1 MTLRL
6 LRRRVGPRCGLEATG
21 SRRHEYY
28 RSMFGRTRAL
38 CIVLIVVS
46 AACKSGDGSSSG
58 PSADRLTV
66 VVTMFE
72 DQIGKLEM
80 KIAKGERCF
89 TVVEGWIRSERM
101 GELRDRFDAED
112 GFSMGVAKL
121 RKTFSDQFDIVAI
134 GFDVYKTQLGDR
146 FDAVAHRF
154 KSWEVAYQAAVQ
166 ACKQCFGPAD
176 EPTSEAELYRKLD
189 RERTCLVP

>member
-1 MTLRL
+1 
-6 LRRRVGPRCGLEATG
+6 
-21 SRRHEYY
+21 
-28 RSMFGRTRAL
+28 MFGRSHPFFVA
-38 CIVLIVVS
+38 LIVVS

-72 DQIGKLEM
+72 HQIGELEK

-89 TVVEGWIRSERM
+89 SVVEGWIRSESM
-101 GELRDRFDAED
+101 GGLRDRFDAED
-112 GFSMGVAKL
+112 GFAMGVAKL

-134 GFDVYKTQLGDR
+134 GFDVYKTPLSSR
-146 FDAVAHRF
+146 FDAVAQRF
-154 KSWEVAYQAAVQ
+154 KSWEIAYQAAVQ
-166 ACKQCFGPAD
+166 ACKQCFGPAG
-176 EPTSEAELYRKLD
+176 EPTNEAELYRKLD